1 VVGMVLRP
9 RNSCQWVTACCCCGV
24 RTSTILICS
33 LYIILQAAFL
43 ALTIL
48 VRSKTEESLQ
58 NFLEIVDTEDSR
70 LKNSYFYTTVRS
82 YILQNNGDYFVLPIT
97 VSVIL
102 IVSNILTLWGAI
114 FNLHL
119 LLLPWIFLYLV
130 LIIFS
135 SSILIYIIILLQDIW
150 FQAILFLVIVPE
162 IVLAAA
168 FWFVVVSLYRSTR
181 HSHEKEAAP
190 PPQPLPPTVYT
201 PEPHS
206 WDQPLPVW
214 AVNPPESAWDPSY
227 LQQLD
232 PRYAPDRTRSYTS
245 EQQSEEESY
254 RESDGSSRGSGHY
267 QTDSVSLSTKYRQDC
282 LPRYGDL
289 SDSQADSQSDSDT
302 QYHAQS
308 DSDTHYHAQS
318 DSDTHHPLSDVRE
331 ETAESDE
338 EHSEHFN
345 HHAEVGEEDEDYDIG
360 RIPRPKSRFSTPELY
375 KMSGTTLQSSSA

>member
-9 RNSCQWVTACCCCGV
+9 KNSCQWGTVCCCCGV

-33 LYIILQAAFL
+33 LYLILQAAFL

-70 LKNSYFYTTVRS
+70 LENSYFYTTVRTS
-82 YILQNNGDYFVLPIT
+82 IVQNNGDYFVLPIT
-97 VSVIL
+97 VSVVL

-119 LLLPWIFLYLV
+119 LLLPWIILYLV

-135 SSILIYIIILLQDIW
+135 SSILIYIIILLHDIW

-162 IVLAAA
+162 IVLGAA

-181 HSHEKEAAP
+181 HSHEKQAAP
-190 PPQPLPPTVYT
+190 PPHPLPPTVYT

-232 PRYAPDRTRSYTS
+232 PRYAPGRARSYTS
-245 EQQSEEESY
+245 GQQSEEESY
-254 RESDGSSRGSGHY
+254 RESDQSSRESGHY
-267 QTDSVSLSTKYRQDC
+267 QTDSVSLSTKYRQD
-282 LPRYGDL
+282 RQEYSDL
-289 SDSQADSQSDSDT
+289 SDSQADTQSDSDT
-302 QYHAQS
+302 Q
-308 DSDTHYHAQS
+308 YHAQS

-338 EHSEHFN
+338 EHSAHFN
-345 HHAEVGEEDEDYDIG
+345 HHAEVEEEDEDYDIG
-360 RIPRPKSRFSTPELY
+360 RIPRPKSRFSTPDLY
-375 KMSGTTLQSSSA
+375 KMSGTTIQSSSA